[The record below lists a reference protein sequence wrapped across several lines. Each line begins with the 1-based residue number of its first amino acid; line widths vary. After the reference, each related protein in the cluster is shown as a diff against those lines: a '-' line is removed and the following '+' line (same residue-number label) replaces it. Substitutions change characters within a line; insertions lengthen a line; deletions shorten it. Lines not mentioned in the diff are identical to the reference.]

1 MSAPR
6 LIVNLARGNVIC
18 EHVEIA
24 DRPRLRMRGLLGRD
38 SLPPGEGMLLQPA
51 PSIHTAFMRFTI
63 DAVFVDGTLRV
74 KRIVEHLRP
83 FRIAWARR
91 SWGVLELAEGEVA
104 RRGVD
109 LGDQLG
115 VVEVSD
121 ELGAVEN
128 KAWRLWNWTSIDD
141 PDEGGV
147 GADDDSVAA
156 SELQVTSPIE
166 FARDPT
172 RVLVVGAD
180 RRFRSV
186 AAALLTQ
193 RGCAVSLGDVSA
205 GVAQLA
211 RRERAD
217 VVVLDAGLSL
227 TDAAHASAQIE
238 SLSAPVGLVVVGEET
253 EKGLAAMPVL
263 PKWGSFDRLYDAI
276 EHARP
281 VGAKRAF
288 SGERS

>member
-1 MSAPR
+1 
-6 LIVNLARGNVIC
+6 
-18 EHVEIA
+18 
-24 DRPRLRMRGLLGRD
+24 MRGLLGRD